1 MDGPQVW
8 RCGGFALDL
17 ARPLVMGILNVTPD
31 SFSDGGSYIDRDAAV
46 TAAVRMLADGA
57 DVIDVGGE
65 STRPGAEPVTAV
77 QEAARVAGVIAA
89 LAEQGACVSV
99 DTRHALVASEALSA
113 GASIVNDVSGFTD
126 PEMVRVAA
134 DSDAGLVVMPGASI
148 VNDVSGFTDPEMV
161 RVAADS
167 DAGLVVMHTR
177 GEPRTMQEAP
187 AYADVVA
194 EVAEFLSR
202 QAVALER
209 AGVARDRIAIDPGIG
224 FGKTTEHNLALLRRL
239 PELEALGFPV
249 LVGASRKRFIGEI
262 TGVVE
267 PQARVAGSV
276 AAALE
281 AVRRGAAVVRVHDV
295 AATVQAL
302 AMVRAVEEEAHAR

>member
-1 MDGPQVW
+1 MDRPRVW
-8 RCGGFALDL
+8 RCGEFVLDL

-46 TAAVRMLADGA
+46 TASIRMLADGA
-57 DVIDVGGE
+57 DIIDVGGE
-65 STRPGAEPVTAV
+65 STRPGAAAVTAV
-77 QEAARVAGVIAA
+77 QEAARVTGVIAA

-134 DSDAGLVVMPGASI
+134 G
-148 VNDVSGFTDPEMV
+148 
-161 RVAADS
+161 S
-167 DAGLVVMHTR
+167 DAGLVVMHMR

-187 AYADVVA
+187 VYADVVA

-202 QAVALER
+202 QALALER

-224 FGKTTEHNLALLRRL
+224 FGKTTEHNLELLRRL

-262 TGVVE
+262 TGVTE
-267 PQARVAGSV
+267 PQARLAGSV
-276 AAALE
+276 AAAFE

-302 AMVRAVEEEAHAR
+302 AMVRAIEGEAHAR

>member
-134 DSDAGLVVMPGASI
+134 DSDAGLVVM
-148 VNDVSGFTDPEMV
+148 
-161 RVAADS
+161 
-167 DAGLVVMHTR
+167 HTR

-224 FGKTTEHNLALLRRL
+224 FGKTTGHNLALLRRL

>member
-134 DSDAGLVVMPGASI
+134 DSDAGLVVMH
-148 VNDVSGFTDPEMV
+148 M
-161 RVAADS
+161 
-167 DAGLVVMHTR
+167 R

>member
-134 DSDAGLVVMPGASI
+134 DSDAGLVVMH
-148 VNDVSGFTDPEMV
+148 M
-161 RVAADS
+161 
-167 DAGLVVMHTR
+167 R

-302 AMVRAVEEEAHAR
+302 AMVRAVEGEAHAR